1 MEEKIIV
8 KDKDLDMEEN
18 VYTQEEVFE
27 LLQDL
32 LPEVKIDT
40 EELNDVKIDADKF
53 KNGVDSVAEICG
65 KYVALTS
72 VGMDS
77 NSAVDVIMNLL
88 NIEYNKEVNKQTCE
102 NNLQVAEIQGTIQ
115 TNNEL

>member
-1 MEEKIIV
+1 M
-8 KDKDLDMEEN
+8 
-18 VYTQEEVFE
+18 
-27 LLQDL
+27 
-32 LPEVKIDT
+32 KIDT
-40 EELNDVKIDADKF
+40 EELNEVEMDVDKF
-53 KNGVDSVAEICG
+53 EKGVDSVAEICG

-102 NNLQVAEIQGTIQ
+102 KNLQVAEIQGTIQ
-115 TNNEL
+115 ANNEL

>member
-1 MEEKIIV
+1 M
-8 KDKDLDMEEN
+8 
-18 VYTQEEVFE
+18 T
-27 LLQDL
+27 
-32 LPEVKIDT
+32 DT
-40 EELNDVKIDADKF
+40 HDHVKIDADKF

-115 TNNEL
+115 ANNEL

>member
-40 EELNDVKIDADKF
+40 EELNEVEMDVDKF
-53 KNGVDSVAEICG
+53 EKGVDSVAEICG
-65 KYVALTS
+65 KYLALTS

-102 NNLQVAEIQGTIQ
+102 NNLQGAELQGAIQA
-115 TNNEL
+115 NNEL